1 MATLRP
7 GATANPRPPAKPR
20 VLCVDDEPLAVEGIS
35 NILRKRFEV
44 VTATSGAE
52 GLAAF
57 REKGPFQVVIS
68 DFQMPGM
75 NGAAFLRQAQE
86 LAPDT
91 IRMLL
96 SGKAGFDDAMQVIN
110 EGYIFRFLSKPC
122 PPDVLIAA
130 IDAAVEQHRLR
141 TADRE
146 LLELKVAEISAQLLR
161 ADRLATLG
169 KLATGVGHELSNV
182 LVVFLSLVDALHR
195 RVEENQ
201 PPTQRDLDELE
212 RVGEHL
218 QLHSKHLMHL
228 GRQRPDALR
237 VMDLTTVVGETLE
250 LLKTLG
256 KIKRLNVTYET
267 PPVELLVKV
276 SRVQLEQV
284 LVNLL
289 VNAADALEHVKGSA
303 CVAVKLWKDGNRV
316 GCSIHDNGSGI
327 APEHLNAI
335 FEPYFTTKEPG
346 KGTGL
351 GLPVVRQIIESY
363 GSRLAVESE
372 LGRGTTFSFYLDL
385 ASSFEDEPLPD
396 LTSDPGAGRPEPPN

>member
-1 MATLRP
+1 MATLASAAAV
-7 GATANPRPPAKPR
+7 GPRPSAKPR

-44 VTATSGAE
+44 VTATSGAA
-52 GLAAF
+52 GLAVLHEQPAF
-57 REKGPFQVVIS
+57 HVVIS

-75 NGAAFLRQAQE
+75 NGAAFLRQAQA

-96 SGKAGFDDAMQVIN
+96 TGKAGFDDAMQVIN

-122 PPDVLIAA
+122 PPEVLIQAL
-130 IDAAVEQHRLR
+130 DAAVEQHRLR
-141 TADRE
+141 IADRE
-146 LLELKVAEISAQLLR
+146 LLELKVAEISAQLLH

-182 LVVFLSLVDALHR
+182 IVVFLSLVDAMHR
-195 RVEENQ
+195 SVEDNR
-201 PPTQRDLDELE
+201 PPTQREIDDLE

-218 QLHSKHLMHL
+218 QLHAKHLMHL
-228 GRQRPDALR
+228 GRQRPDAVR
-237 VMDLTTVVGETLE
+237 VVDLATVVRETLD

-256 KIKRLNVTYET
+256 KIKRLSVTFEA
-267 PPVELLVKV
+267 PPTQLLVKV

-289 VNAADALEHVKGSA
+289 VNAADALEHAKGSA

-316 GCSIHDNGSGI
+316 GCSIRDNGSGI

-351 GLPVVRQIIESY
+351 GLPVVRQIIEGY
-363 GSRLAVESE
+363 GSQLAVESE
-372 LGRGTTFSFYLDL
+372 LGRGTTFSFHLDL
-385 ASSFEDEPLPD
+385 TSSYEEDQIPD
-396 LTSDPGAGRPEPPN
+396 LTAGPSLGDPAAN

>member
-1 MATLRP
+1 MATLASAAAV
-7 GATANPRPPAKPR
+7 GPRPLAKPR

-35 NILRKRFEV
+35 NILHKRFEV
-44 VTATSGAE
+44 VTATSGAA
-52 GLAAF
+52 GLAVLREQPAF
-57 REKGPFQVVIS
+57 HVVIS

-75 NGAAFLRQAQE
+75 NGAAFLRQAQA

-96 SGKAGFDDAMQVIN
+96 TGKAGFDDAMQVIN

-122 PPDVLIAA
+122 PPEVLIQAL
-130 IDAAVEQHRLR
+130 DAAVEQHRLR
-141 TADRE
+141 IADRE
-146 LLELKVAEISAQLLR
+146 LLELKVAEISAQLLH

-182 LVVFLSLVDALHR
+182 IVVFLSLVDAMHR
-195 RVEENQ
+195 SVEDNR
-201 PPTQRDLDELE
+201 PPTQREIDDLE

-218 QLHSKHLMHL
+218 QLHAKHLMHL
-228 GRQRPDALR
+228 GRQRPDAVR
-237 VMDLTTVVGETLE
+237 VVDLATVVRETLD

-256 KIKRLNVTYET
+256 KIKRLSVTFEA
-267 PPVELLVKV
+267 PPTQLLVKV

-289 VNAADALEHVKGSA
+289 VNAADALEHAKGSA

-316 GCSIHDNGSGI
+316 GCSIRDNGSGI

-351 GLPVVRQIIESY
+351 GLPVVRQIIEGY
-363 GSRLAVESE
+363 GSQLAVESE
-372 LGRGTTFSFYLDL
+372 LGRGTTFSFHLDL
-385 ASSFEDEPLPD
+385 TSSYEEDQIPD
-396 LTSDPGAGRPEPPN
+396 LTAGPSLGDPAAN

>member
-1 MATLRP
+1 
-7 GATANPRPPAKPR
+7 

-35 NILRKRFEV
+35 NVLRKRFEV
-44 VTATSGAE
+44 VTATSGAA

-57 REKGPFQVVIS
+57 REKGPFQVVLS

-91 IRMLL
+91 TRMLL
-96 SGKAGFDDAMQVIN
+96 TGKAGFDDAMQVIN

-122 PPDVLIAA
+122 PPEVLIQAL
-130 IDAAVEQHRLR
+130 DAGVEQHRLR
-141 TADRE
+141 TADRQ

-169 KLATGVGHELSNV
+169 RLATGVGHELSNV
-182 LVVFLSLVDALHR
+182 IVVFLSLVDAMHQRL
-195 RVEENQ
+195 EENR
-201 PPTQRDLDELE
+201 PPTQRDVDELE
-212 RVGEHL
+212 RVAEHL

-228 GRQRPDALR
+228 GRQRPDAVR
-237 VMDLTTVVGETLE
+237 VVDMTTVVRETLE

-256 KIKRLNVTYET
+256 KIKRLSVTLEA
-267 PPVELLVKV
+267 PPAQLLVRV

-303 CVAVKLWKDGNRV
+303 CVAVKLRKEGERV
-316 GCSIHDNGSGI
+316 ACSIQDNGAGI

-351 GLPVVRQIIESY
+351 GLPVVRQIIEGY

-372 LGRGTTFSFYLDL
+372 LGRGTTFSFTLDL
-385 ASSFEDEPLPD
+385 VSGAEDDSVPD
-396 LTSDPGAGRPEPPN
+396 PTLAPAKPVFGDPAPN